1 MNEKKLIV
9 FEGTDLSGKTTIAKE
24 MAKRF
29 DFTFEHEPT
38 FSSAYADEINF
49 KGLNAY
55 QREFYFMID
64 RYKHQEIIQ
73 MNDVILDR
81 YRLTGIAYARVF
93 GPEALEMAHSIYSLQ
108 EFKKPDLTIFVDM
121 HPENAMKLNELR
133 KDSTDFNPKLT
144 IEKLQQL
151 RQSYYNEMV
160 FAQTNW
166 DENII
171 IYEPVFGDLNSTF
184 DQVYDLIQREI

>member
-1 MNEKKLIV
+1 MDKKLIV

-29 DFTFEHEPT
+29 DFAFEHEPT
-38 FSSAYADEINF
+38 FSSTYADEINF

-64 RYKHQEIIQ
+64 RINHQETLRQ
-73 MNDVILDR
+73 KDTILDR
-81 YRLTGIAYARVF
+81 YRLTGIAYAKVF
-93 GPEALEMAHSIYSLQ
+93 GSEALEMARSIYGLQ
-108 EFKKPDLTIFVDM
+108 DFKKPNLTIFVDM

-133 KDSTDFNPKLT
+133 KDTEDYNPKLT

-151 RQSYYNEMV
+151 RQSYYHEMM

-171 IYEPVFGDLNSTF
+171 VYEPIFGNLESTF
-184 DQVYDLIQREI
+184 NQVYDLIYRELN